1 MASSVRTY
9 PLPRPADDRRFT
21 LGLTLEVAAVLERHG
36 YPAVSEGLDFV
47 QLQQALFGF
56 LYAADKPVA
65 DGPQPT
71 QPEDWV
77 AVFAGSRSGDDE
89 A

>member
-9 PLPRPADDRRFT
+9 PLPRPADDGRFT

-47 QLQQALFGF
+47 QLQQALFSF
-56 LYAADKPVA
+56 LYADKPVA
-65 DGPQPT
+65 DGPQPA

-77 AVFAGSRSGDDE
+77 AVFAGRRSGDDK